1 MPAILRIF
9 LYQTDAS
16 QSVIGSTTSY
26 DQIVGHRGSRS
37 QRHEGL
43 QHYALGSVGVALLP
57 FQCVPEVL
65 GIAQQCHYGD
75 VE

>member
-9 LYQTDAS
+9 VYQTRAS

-37 QRHEGL
+37 QRHVGL
-43 QHYALGSVGVALLP
+43 QHYEVLSVWVALLLL
-57 FQCVPEVL
+57 QCVPEVL
-65 GIAQQCHYGD
+65 GIAKQSHYGD